1 MTPSGSCCICERAA
15 QLRYDQE
22 RDRWTVSCAHCGS
35 FQIADA
41 LTRAFDTARSAG
53 WRDRQAFLADLS
65 QLTRVATEPLYLTK
79 ESWLAL
85 VLEGRARHKIA
96 RSSLNESEG
105 KVSKRCRW
113 LGAPSIPPD

>member
-1 MTPSGSCCICERAA
+1 MLNRSVESPGQGPTSSMTPSGSCCICERAA

-85 VLEGRARHKIA
+85 VLEGRAA
-96 RSSLNESEG
+96 QNRS
-105 KVSKRCRW
+105 
-113 LGAPSIPPD
+113 